1 MSKYA
6 RRKDDNHDEIANEFK
21 RLGCGVKDVHNLPD
35 FVDIL
40 IVRNGV
46 TVAVEIKD
54 GAKPP
59 SARQLT
65 SGEKKFA
72 EEWQASGGKW
82 ACIINTEQVR
92 ELVNQ
97 MSKGI

>member
-6 RRKDDNHDEIANEFK
+6 RKKDDNHDEIVDEFK

-35 FVDIL
+35 FVDI
-40 IVRNGV
+40 IICYKGQ
-46 TVAVEIKD
+46 TVMVEIKD

-65 SGEKKFA
+65 SGEKKFSD
-72 EEWQASGGKW
+72 EWIAKGGKW
-82 ACIINTEQVR
+82 ACITNIWEAN
-92 ELVNQ
+92 ELVK
-97 MSKGI
+97 SIG

>member
-6 RRKDDNHDEIANEFK
+6 RKKDDNHDEIVDEFK

-35 FVDIL
+35 FVDI
-40 IVRNGV
+40 IICYKSA
-46 TVAVEIKD
+46 TVMVEIKD

-65 SGEKKFA
+65 FGEKKFSD
-72 EEWQASGGKW
+72 EWIAKGGKW
-82 ACIINTEQVR
+82 ACIETIEQAN
-92 ELVNQ
+92 ELVK
-97 MSKGI
+97 SIG